1 MMNPAYEYAYFLVI
15 CDKHYVVYVRKCS
28 NNETYLDNL
37 SFPTVFVLHKCVLT
51 VHSYDINIY

>member
-1 MMNPAYEYAYFLVI
+1 MMNPVYEYAYFLVI

-37 SFPTVFVLHKCVLT
+37 SFP
-51 VHSYDINIY
+51 